1 MIVDYYILK
10 KDVNQDI
17 LEQYGYARPNE
28 YYNYAKSIKKDDRF
42 AIISVN
48 RHTGR
53 IDMRGYYYNMSIREC
68 ISDLIEDNLVDAIEL
83 DYSDRPIME
92 DPDEFEDD
100 VEIGLG
106 KEMIEGHD

>member
-1 MIVDYYILK
+1 MIIDYYILK
-10 KDVNQDI
+10 EGINQEI

-53 IDMRGYYYNMSIREC
+53 VDMRGYYYNMSIEEC
-68 ISDLIEDNLVDAIEL
+68 IADLIKDNLVDAVEL

-106 KEMIEGHD
+106 KEMIEGHE

>member
-1 MIVDYYILK
+1 MIDYYILK

-17 LEQYGYARPNE
+17 LEQYGYTRLNE
-28 YYNYAKSIKKDDRF
+28 DYNYAKSIKKDDRF
-42 AIISVN
+42 AVISVN

-53 IDMRGYYYNMSIREC
+53 LDMRGYYYNMSIEEC
-68 ISDLIEDNLVDAIEL
+68 IADLIKDNLVDAVEL
-83 DYSDRPIME
+83 NYSDRLIIE

-106 KEMIEGHD
+106 KEMIEGHE